1 MVPFLAG
8 LIEFAL
14 CGLMFLMAAFAITG
28 WLVLSYLPTLHVA
41 AAEVEFLMGIL
52 AIVAFV
58 FALAGSASA
67 IMRWSVLLPV
77 IGAALVAFWGLL
89 ENWYA
94 LTFLNVLGDIQI
106 SVTFGTVAIFFSM
119 LVIIMVVV
127 SRQHFKLRA
136 LARALHD

>member
-1 MVPFLAG
+1 M
-8 LIEFAL
+8 
-14 CGLMFLMAAFAITG
+14 TG
-28 WLVLSYLPTLHVA
+28 WLVLSYLPALHVA
-41 AAEVEFLMGIL
+41 AAGVEFLMGIL

-67 IMRWSVLLPV
+67 IMRWSVLLSV

-106 SVTFGTVAIFFSM
+106 SVTFGTIAIFFSM

-136 LARALHD
+136 LVRALYD